1 VGLILVGLQFTL
13 LGFLVVAALLAI
25 SQTDFLAFSGLALA
39 FVGLPL
45 VVSIAVGVMALMANR
60 PGNFKIVPTPK
71 LDGHLVTHG
80 IYKFIRHP
88 MYTSV
93 LLLAASCAWLAGL
106 VLGGFVWL
114 IWVALFGVLLV
125 KANVEERSLLALY
138 PEYATYR
145 AKTWRFVIGL
155 F

>member
-25 SQTDFLAFSGLALA
+25 SGGGSVAFSGLTLVLA
-39 FVGLPL
+39 PISL
-45 VVSIAVGVMALMANR
+45 VLAVVVGVMALMANR
-60 PGNFKIVPTPK
+60 PGNFRIVPTPK
-71 LDGHLVTHG
+71 RDAQLVTHG

-93 LLLAASCAWLAGL
+93 LLLAASCAWMAGL
-106 VLGGFVWL
+106 VLGGFAWL

-125 KANVEERSLLALY
+125 KANVEERALSALY
-138 PEYATYR
+138 PEYASYQ
-145 AKTWRFVIGL
+145 AKTWRFVTGL